1 MNYETVLKKLKQKED
16 FVLYIGRPDC
26 KDCQEFEP
34 YLKKYLKK
42 NKGVYLYY
50 LNIKEIRE
58 KAYAT
63 NASKEDQKAY
73 KQMRKKL
80 DFSWTPTLKLVLME
94 SLLINIL
101 F

>member
-80 DFSWTPTLKLVLME
+80 DFSWTPTLKL
-94 SLLINIL
+94 NIL